1 MSLVFGAGIATVL
14 SIWLAVENLLE
25 RREKFNKERSINAT
39 CKRESPSEDE
49 WRAFALSTSELAN
62 RR

>member
-14 SIWLAVENLLE
+14 SIWLAIENLLE
-25 RREKFNKERSINAT
+25 RREKLNKRRAFNAT
-39 CKRESPSEDE
+39 LKRETPTEDE